1 MATIAAL
8 HDDIS
13 TMGQL
18 FDEVVRSSEMIGGF
32 DDGPDLRDNIQGKVK
47 RIKQISSQV
56 KSVFNQFGD
65 DDPRVKE
72 CQGIFDQLNA
82 KMQSSLPGVIDK
94 LRNNINSEAAPQ
106 PAFQYQ
112 MMDQQQV
119 DAETEYLMVLE
130 QEVNS
135 ILETMKE
142 VNQIFHQTLE
152 ELQKQRHILVDINTS
167 TTGAATNMQS
177 GNDELQQAEHHQKK
191 CIIW

>member
-18 FDEVVRSSEMIGGF
+18 FDEVVKSSEMIGGF
-32 DDGPDLRDNIQGKVK
+32 DDGPDLRDNIQSKVK
-47 RIKQISSQV
+47 KIKQISSQV
-56 KSVFNQFGD
+56 KSIFNQFGE

-72 CQGIFDQLNA
+72 CQDIFNQLNV
-82 KMQSSLPGVIDK
+82 KMQNNLPGVIEK
-94 LRNNINSEAAPQ
+94 LRNNISNEQAPQ
-106 PAFQYQ
+106 PTFQYQ
-112 MMDQQQV
+112 MQDQQQV
-119 DAETEYLMVLE
+119 DVETEYLMVLE
-130 QEVNS
+130 QEVNT

-167 TTGAATNMQS
+167 TTEAANSMQS
-177 GNDELQQAEHHQKK
+177 GNDELKKAEHHQKK
-191 CIIW
+191 CIIC